1 MGLTFKL
8 GTIPLAILTDASNN
22 VGIGGSPSG
31 SYKLEVTGTA
41 KVSSTL
47 LVGGASTFSSAIT
60 INQNQNATSTSTF
73 SNSDTTNTNSRQ
85 YIDIISGSRTL
96 SLRCINGDNTYLA
109 SNGGSIQLQPNNS
122 TALTLASTGAATF
135 SSTLATASRGITTG
149 SMPVGSVIQTVSY
162 TMAGGFSTSSGS
174 DQDTG
179 LKLSITPTSSTSKIL
194 VIITINGRVTA
205 GGGNCYINC
214 KLVKGAFDT
223 GTTLYNGYA
232 ILGSFNAT
240 DLRGTINIS
249 YLDSPATTSSTQ
261 YVISMN
267 SQFGSAVY
275 VNSTTTPSTI
285 TLMEIAQ

>member
-1 MGLTFKL
+1 MGLTQKL

-22 VGIGGSPSG
+22 VGIGAAPSG
-31 SYKLEVTGTA
+31 TYKLEVTGTA

-47 LVGGASTFSSAIT
+47 LVSGAATFSSAIT

-149 SMPVGSVIQTVSY
+149 SMPVGSVIQVVSY
-162 TMAGGFSTSSGS
+162 TNSTGFSTTSGA
-174 DQDTG
+174 DTDTG
-179 LKLSITPTSSTSKIL
+179 LTLSITPTSSTSKIL
-194 VIITINGRVTA
+194 VIITAYVRATV
-205 GGGNCYINC
+205 GGGNCYIYS
-214 KLVKGAFDT
+214 KLKRNSTALTD
-223 GTTLYNGYA
+223 GYA
-232 ILGSFNAT
+232 AMGNFNST
-240 DLRGTINIS
+240 DIRGVDAIN
-249 YLDSPATTSSTQ
+249 YLDSPATTSSTT
-261 YVISMN
+261 YKYTLN
-267 SQFGSAVY
+267 SQFASTVY
-275 VNSTTTPSTI
+275 MNSSTTPSTI